1 MSQSLHDLLK
11 KNIKK
16 MISGIGTN
24 EKSNIYS
31 LIIEEIEKII
41 INLVLQETQ
50 YNYFRA
56 AKILGISRSTLYRKI
71 ETLGIRKL

>member
-1 MSQSLHDLLK
+1 
-11 KNIKK
+11 

-56 AKILGISRSTLYRKI
+56 AKILGISTSTLYRKI